1 MRAIMA
7 VVQGSGSMVIRQAG
21 AYEEFVEFI
30 TSSPTL
36 QEIAEF
42 RLSDEVEARISDLLE
57 ANRGGHITP
66 DEEAEL
72 DDYLRLEHI
81 MRKAKIRAFEKLGH
95 QT

>member
-1 MRAIMA
+1 MAIA
-7 VVQGSGSMVIRQAG
+7 QST

-36 QEIAEF
+36 KQIAEF
-42 RLSDEVEARISDLLE
+42 RLSDAAEAQISYLLE
-57 ANRGGHITP
+57 ANRNGTITD

-81 MRKAKIRAFEKLGH
+81 MRRAKIRAFEKLDK
-95 QT
+95 QL

>member
-1 MRAIMA
+1 
-7 VVQGSGSMVIRQAG
+7 MVIRQAG

-36 QEIAEF
+36 EEIAEF
-42 RLSDEVEARISDLLE
+42 RLSDEVEARISSLLE
-57 ANRGGHITP
+57 ANRSGHLTP

-81 MRKAKIRAFEKLGH
+81 MRKAKIRAVEKLG
-95 QT
+95 QRS